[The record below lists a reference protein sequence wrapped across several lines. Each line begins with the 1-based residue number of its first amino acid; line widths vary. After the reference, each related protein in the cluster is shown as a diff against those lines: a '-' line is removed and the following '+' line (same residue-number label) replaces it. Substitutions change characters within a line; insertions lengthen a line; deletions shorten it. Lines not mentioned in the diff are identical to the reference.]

1 MRRRDG
7 ANPMNDEPQN
17 GSETR
22 AESRRKE
29 DRRHDERGPPA
40 KGERRQ
46 GHRRR
51 ETAAEIGPRVVK
63 VARALCR
70 AVGKDPDDLVG
81 TGRTIRTR
89 GTSGVLLQ
97 EEKVP
102 CWQDRDRLDEARKLV
117 AAFDALSSQDEP
129 QEGRERRGESRRK
142 GQRRQENRGAPAE
155 GERRK
160 VERRKNER
168 RKP

>member
-1 MRRRDG
+1 MS
-7 ANPMNDEPQN
+7 DEPKN
-17 GSETR
+17 GSETP
-22 AESRRKE
+22 ADSRQKE
-29 DRRHDERGPPA
+29 DRRHDERGPPG
-40 KGERRQ
+40 KGERQQ
-46 GHRRR
+46 GQRRR
-51 ETAAEIGPRVVK
+51 ETAAEIDPRVVK

-70 AVGKDPDDLVG
+70 AVGKDPDDPVG
-81 TGRTIRTR
+81 TGRTLRTR

-102 CWQDRDRLDEARKLV
+102 CWQDRDRLDEARKFV

-129 QEGRERRGESRRK
+129 QERREKRGESRRK
-142 GQRRQENRGAPAE
+142 VERRQQDRGVPAE

-160 VERRKNER
+160 RDRRKDER